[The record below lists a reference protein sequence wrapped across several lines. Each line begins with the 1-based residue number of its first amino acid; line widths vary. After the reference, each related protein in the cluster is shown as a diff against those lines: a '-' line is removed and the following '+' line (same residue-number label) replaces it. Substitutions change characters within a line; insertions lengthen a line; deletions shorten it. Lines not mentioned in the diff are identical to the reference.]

1 MKKALQDLLILI
13 AIISFCGCTQTLY
26 TKDVAK
32 NCQTKDQVM
41 KQFGIPDVRRKVG
54 ADEEWIYN
62 RDTLASVKQI
72 KRDTIN
78 KTVDS
83 LRISQNTS
91 QRNYIKFIIDTNNNV
106 IGYKMN
112 GINTSK
118 KVKVSAGTII
128 LKILS
133 NEFVISLLLG
143 IAIAVTTKS

>member
-1 MKKALQDLLILI
+1 MKKVLPCLLILI
-13 AIISFCGCTQTLY
+13 AIISFSSCTQTLY

-32 NCQTKDQVM
+32 SCQTKDQVM
-41 KQFGIPDVRRKVG
+41 KQFGIPDLRRKVG

-72 KRDTIN
+72 KRDTVN
-78 KTVDS
+78 KIADS
-83 LRISQNTS
+83 LRISQNNN
-91 QRNYIKFIIDTNNNV
+91 QGKYIKFIIDTNNNV

-112 GINTSK
+112 GINTSR

-133 NEFVISLLLG
+133 SEFVISILLG

>member
-1 MKKALQDLLILI
+1 MKKSLHCLLILI
-13 AIISFCGCTQTLY
+13 TIISFCGCTRTLY
-26 TKDVAK
+26 TKDIAK
-32 NCQTKDQVM
+32 SCQTKDQVM
-41 KQFGIPDVRRKVG
+41 KQFGVPDIRRKVG

-72 KRDTIN
+72 KRDTTN

-83 LRISQNTS
+83 LRISQNINQS
-91 QRNYIKFIIDTNNNV
+91 KYIKFIIDTNNNV

-133 NEFVISLLLG
+133 SEFVISILVG

>member
-1 MKKALQDLLILI
+1 MKKALRSSLILT

-32 NCQTKDQVM
+32 SCQTKDQLM
-41 KQFGIPDVRRKVG
+41 KQFGIPDIRRKVG

-78 KTVDS
+78 KIADS
-83 LRISQNTS
+83 LRIGQNTDQS
-91 QRNYIKFIIDTNNNV
+91 KYIKFIVDTNNNV

-118 KVKVSAGTII
+118 KVKMSAGTVI
-128 LKILS
+128 LKILGS
-133 NEFVISLLLG
+133 EIVVSLLVG
-143 IAIAVTTKS
+143 VAIALTSKS

>member
-1 MKKALQDLLILI
+1 MKKVLRCLLILI
-13 AIISFCGCTQTLY
+13 AIISFSGCTQTLY

-41 KQFGIPDVRRKVG
+41 KQFGVPDIRRKVG

-72 KRDTIN
+72 KRYTLN
-78 KTVDS
+78 KTADS
-83 LRISQNTS
+83 LRISQNTDQS
-91 QRNYIKFIIDTNNNV
+91 KYIKFIIDTNYNV

-118 KVKVSAGTII
+118 KVKMSAGTVI
-128 LKILS
+128 LKILGS
-133 NEFVISLLLG
+133 EIVVSLLVG
-143 IAIAVTTKS
+143 IAIALTSKS